1 MVTKNS
7 RDSHPW
13 TPHEH
18 GDASSS
24 LTQTSASSA
33 ELFTASK
40 AGKRDL
46 ARGRRSSA
54 TTRKE
59 TIDHDKNMVG
69 KLSSSKGKDGDSPL
83 SRGALS
89 LEAWAARTGV
99 TNHKIKFAEAIK
111 ALDDSRMEAELFA
124 LFERNVDQGFV
135 RIVQPVLHEERHRA
149 EGCRVLLCITVPAG
163 WKDYTMKNG
172 GVEALFGGMRAHPD
186 AVCVQAEGCRVLRLL
201 AIRGAELGAIET
213 VLASVQGRGA

>member
-1 MVTKNS
+1 MVPQRVMVTKNS

-33 ELFTASK
+33 ELAK

-83 SRGALS
+83 SHGALS
-89 LEAWAARTGV
+89 LEAWAARTNV

-124 LFERNVDQGFV
+124 LFEQNVDQGFV
-135 RIVQPVLHEERHRA
+135 RIVHSVLHEERHRVLCKPSAAQHRWA
-149 EGCRVLLCITVPAG
+149 EVS
-163 WKDYTMKNG
+163 D
-172 GVEALFGGMRAHPD
+172 
-186 AVCVQAEGCRVLRLL
+186 
-201 AIRGAELGAIET
+201 
-213 VLASVQGRGA
+213 GRGGCETSTNKIRSKST